1 MQAVEA
7 IRGRVNKS
15 FAPVTF
21 LSAVAAGVSWGHQ
34 TLSWA
39 ISAGPVRCRLI
50 SGLGLWV
57 FFVAFLSVS
66 GCVSVCQS
74 LVVSVSVSGCVSVWL
89 RQCLS
94 LAVSVSVSLWLCRCL
109 SVSGCVCVCLWLCQ
123 CLSVS
128 GCVSVCL
135 SLVVSVS
142 VYLWLSRP
150 DITAMVDWA

>member
-1 MQAVEA
+1 MQAAEA

-57 FFVAFLSVS
+57 FFCGLSVCLWLCQCLSVSGCVSVCLWLCQCLSVS

-74 LVVSVSVSGCVSVWL
+74 LVVSVSVSGF
-89 RQCLS
+89 
-94 LAVSVSVSLWLCRCL
+94 
-109 SVSGCVCVCLWLCQ
+109 
-123 CLSVS
+123 
-128 GCVSVCL
+128 VSVCQ

-142 VYLWLSRP
+142 VCLWLCFALIYPQWLTGRKTPSYLL
-150 DITAMVDWA
+150 TLVV